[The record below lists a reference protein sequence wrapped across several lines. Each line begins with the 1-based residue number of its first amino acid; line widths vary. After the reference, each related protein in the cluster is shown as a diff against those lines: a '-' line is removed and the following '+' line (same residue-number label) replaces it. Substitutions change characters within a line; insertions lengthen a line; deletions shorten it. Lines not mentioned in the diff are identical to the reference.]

1 MRINGFT
8 QIKAFYSWTFS
19 NQEKQIKPQHV
30 SLYLFLLNQNNRN
43 NWIEWF
49 KCPFDLAMT
58 GSCISSK
65 KTYYK
70 CLNELQEWKLIQ
82 YEKGTNN
89 WKAPLIKLEVLKDT
103 STVPQSEPQVE
114 QLSEP
119 LLTLLPTHIY
129 KLITNNPK
137 LITEKLES
145 WINFE
150 SKKPKEKSLQEK
162 VDGFIGWFN
171 NQKKIHTGIE
181 GKTKGLS
188 KTDENNLKKLLK
200 VYDFT
205 DFGKAIPNMFKNQ
218 WAKETNNL
226 VPSHFLRV
234 DNFNKYLNTEPTK
247 SNHSTFD
254 DKGKPVYLND
264 WRNDS

>member
-19 NQEKQIKPQHV
+19 HQEKQIKPQHI

-82 YEKGTNN
+82 YQKGSNN
-89 WKAPLIKLEVLKDT
+89 WKAPLIKIEVLKDA
-103 STVPQSEPQVE
+103 STVPQSEPQVL
-114 QLSEP
+114 QADEP

-129 KLITNNPK
+129 KLITDNIERVSKHLPQWISNLDGEPIK
-137 LITEKLES
+137 NDLDSNEKFLS
-145 WINFE
+145 
-150 SKKPKEKSLQEK
+150 
-162 VDGFIGWFN
+162 WFN
-171 NQKKIHTGIE
+171 
-181 GKTKGLS
+181 KGRTLYLEIPSNVNRLTQIDKSNLHKLKESYS
-188 KTDENNLKKLLK
+188 KE
-200 VYDFT
+200 DFNIALHNICN
-205 DFGKAIPNMFKNQ
+205 DK
-218 WAKETNNL
+218 WANETNNIM
-226 VPSHFLRV
+226 PKHFLNE
-234 DNFNKYLNTEPTK
+234 DNFAKYLNMEKKPLISK
-247 SNHSTFD
+247 S
-254 DKGKPVYLND
+254 KKVRLGWKI
-264 WRNDS
+264 